1 MSVGNPQFDKYM
13 PPLTA
18 DRMNDEA
25 ALKMIEVIVAGA
37 ADDLRRDLRDYYRAA
52 RDPDLIRAIERG
64 EEFILY
70 SGLVALAGKD
80 PGEIIISLRM
90 AAQKAAKEKDK
101 KINRRYL
108 TGGQAKR

>member
-1 MSVGNPQFDKYM
+1 MGVGKPLFDKYM

-37 ADDLRRDLRDYYRAA
+37 ADDLRRDLRDYYRGA

-64 EEFILY
+64 EDFILY

-80 PGEIIISLRM
+80 PGEIINHCTWPRRR
-90 AAQKAAKEKDK
+90 QPRK
-101 KINRRYL
+101 KI
-108 TGGQAKR
+108 KK